1 MNLFAEI
8 FAEYIDALNRAGFVE
23 HLFLVFV
30 FSFLFAGT
38 MFLLIA
44 AVIWSIWCLHDW
56 WFGLGDR
63 IVVEELVVPV
73 AADVPVPQV
82 GNTWLAQANHLRR
95 RIVSG

>member
-1 MNLFAEI
+1 MSFFADL
-8 FAEYIDALNRAGFVE
+8 FAEYIDTLNRAGFVK

-30 FSFLFAGT
+30 FSFLIGGL
-38 MFLLIA
+38 MILLVA
-44 AVIWSIWCLHDW
+44 AVVWSIWCLHDW

-82 GNTWLAQANHLRR
+82 GNTWLAQPNHLHC